1 MNTKFEKAVRKAL
14 VLNSLEEHEKQNFQA
29 RMDYNRIGFILQ
41 ALLPILDRFVE
52 STQTKF
58 ALKKA
63 VKDFIRESEKFIK
76 EHHAA
81 YEEHTPVDNEDK
93 EVETRDIYVLTARA
107 YDSIVESLYNDK
119 PNEILSKK
127 HLVDKFL
134 ELGGDLE
141 DVSIPFKPINSEK

>member
-1 MNTKFEKAVRKAL
+1 MKIDIERAVRKAL
-14 VLNSLEEHEKQNFQA
+14 VLNNLEEHEKQNFQA

-107 YDSIVESLYNDK
+107 YDSLVESLYNDK

-127 HLVDKFL
+127 YLIDKYL
-134 ELGGDLE
+134 SSGKSLE
-141 DVSIPFKPINSEK
+141 DINIPFKPINSQN

>member
-1 MNTKFEKAVRKAL
+1 MKIDIERAIRKAL
-14 VLNSLEEHEKQNFQA
+14 VLNNLEEHEKQNFQA

-93 EVETRDIYVLTARA
+93 EIETRDIYVLTARA
-107 YDSIVESLYNDK
+107 YDSLVESLYNDK

-127 HLVDKFL
+127 CLVDKFL
-134 ELGGDLE
+134 ESGGNLE
-141 DVSIPFKPINSEK
+141 DVNILFKPINSEK